1 MSIWKMFRPFG
12 TPILWPFGNLVAN
25 WYNFPR
31 LGRVRK
37 KSGKPGVIAEQ
48 CSTVEYTSHP
58 PPPPNLVTVSLLLN
72 GDKRR
77 KLLAKKALTPGE
89 ISIRKG
95 VA

>member
-77 KLLAKKALTPGE
+77 KLLAKH
-89 ISIRKG
+89 
-95 VA
+95 